1 MKTTFAL
8 ILLLASGQSHAL
20 FNFDKEPKELEKL
33 KEQKIATPTYTSFS
47 EIAPVTPL
55 PAKFRF
61 KIGTLL
67 RMALFKQQ
75 VLPYDIVEPKEY
87 SSLENN
93 IHEFFKHPGGQTSLK
108 LLSYSRQINAG
119 QPYQINSFLPYFT
132 IRKENELVGNE
143 KVGPAAVVHELF
155 DLRSKYEGELQY
167 MTPKG
172 ELRKAEVKY
181 KEKALPRS
189 GNMFLFDHEI
199 FSLKELINNP
209 KQNILQ
215 DVILH
220 EFTHIWHS
228 ELLSKSVRNKS
239 TVASNMT
246 ENGHDTMIV
255 SNPSLAFSEGLAEG
269 FEALYGTAASKILN
283 MSKEERRRF
292 FGNYNAKLSKGMQ
305 FLANRQTFV
314 RRNSYLYNLYDASNC
329 SLRSIKGISAAE
341 IGVSSSFNAEDF
353 VARVLR
359 GEEINVEDMIKV
371 MNWENFSDRF
381 YSDEGYASTTDLAK
395 NCQIDSP
402 ARLESKEG
410 FVATLIYNLVASG
423 AMIPTQ
429 VLHEMDLGQNG
440 KKPMS
445 DKAWWKS
452 YQAQSA
458 KWQEWMTSSTRAPA
472 SERAREAEKVFLL
485 SFRSLVEAVKA
496 SQATT
501 ITDLIKY
508 LISNPQDR
516 DTDKQMRVAYQLL
529 KVTKG
534 SLLPEDASY
543 NELRSLFKNPGSISR
558 GTEAISDSLREL
570 VARGDLSKTY
580 SKFTRV
586 PEVYVS
592 YPSKLSGGAKK
603 RLNLNVAHHIDLIDL
618 FGENSKE
625 VAALASRLSK
635 GAAFRDDAEAI
646 NFAASIGKA
655 SIIQKAIADAEVEL
669 KEVRKLED
677 MGQQIMSHF

>member
-8 ILLLASGQSHAL
+8 TFLLLAGPSFAL

-33 KEQKIATPTYTSFS
+33 KEQNHTVNTYTSFK
-47 EIAPVTPL
+47 EIAPITPL

-67 RMALFKQQ
+67 RMALFRQQ
-75 VLPYDIVEPKEY
+75 VLPYDIVEPKDY
-87 SSLENN
+87 SSLEKN
-93 IHEFFKHPGGQTSLK
+93 IHEFFKHSGGQTSLK
-108 LLSYSRQINAG
+108 LLSYARQINADH
-119 QPYQINSFLPYFT
+119 PYRINSFLPYFT
-132 IRKENELVGNE
+132 IRSENELVGNE

-155 DLRSKYEGELQY
+155 DLRSKYEGDLKY

-172 ELRKAEVKY
+172 ELRSAEVKY
-181 KEKALPRS
+181 KEKSLPRS
-189 GNMFLFDHEI
+189 GNMFLFDHAI
-199 FSLKELINNP
+199 FSLKELIDNP
-209 KQNILQ
+209 EQNILQ
-215 DVILH
+215 DVVLH
-220 EFTHIWHS
+220 EFTHIWHN

-283 MSKEERRRF
+283 MSKRERERF

-314 RRNSYLYNLYDASNC
+314 RRNSYLYNLYDVGNC
-329 SLRSIKGISAAE
+329 SLRNIQGATASD
-341 IGVSSSFNAEDF
+341 IGVSQNFTAEEF
-353 VARVLR
+353 VARIMR
-359 GEEINVEDMIKV
+359 GEDVNINDFIKR
-371 MNWENFSDRF
+371 MNWEDFSDRF
-381 YSDEGYASTTDLAK
+381 YSDVGLASTSELAK

-423 AMIPTQ
+423 AMIPTEILQ
-429 VLHEMDLGQNG
+429 EMDLAWTKQKNEKLQWKHFQN
-440 KKPMS
+440 
-445 DKAWWKS
+445 
-452 YQAQSA
+452 QSA
-458 KWQEWMTSSTRAPA
+458 KWQEWMTTSARAPA

-485 SFRSLVEAVKA
+485 SFRSLVHAIKA

-501 ITDLIKY
+501 ITDLLRY
-508 LISNPQDR
+508 LIDNPNDR
-516 DTDKQMRVAYQLL
+516 DGDKQMRVAYQLL

-534 SLLPEDASY
+534 SLLPSDASF
-543 NELRSLFKNPGSISR
+543 NELRSLFKSPSTIARGSD
-558 GTEAISDSLREL
+558 AISDSLREL
-570 VARGDLSKTY
+570 LAKGALSQTY
-580 SKFTRV
+580 SKFTKV
-586 PEVYVS
+586 PEIYVS
-592 YPSKLSGGAKK
+592 YPSKLSGGSKK
-603 RLNLNVAHHIDLIDL
+603 RINLNLAHHIDLIDF

-625 VAALASRLSK
+625 ITALAAKLAQ
-635 GAAFRDDAEAI
+635 GAAFSDQTQALKFATTIGKQSELQRAI
-646 NFAASIGKA
+646 NAAG
-655 SIIQKAIADAEVEL
+655 EEL

>member
-1 MKTTFAL
+1 MKITIAL
-8 ILLLASGQSHAL
+8 ALLLTSTQSFAL

-33 KEQKIATPTYTSFS
+33 KEQNLSTPTYTSFS

-55 PAKFRF
+55 PSKFRF
-61 KIGTLL
+61 KLGTLL

-75 VLPYDIVEPKEY
+75 VLPYDIVEPKDY
-87 SSLENN
+87 SSLERN

-108 LLSYSRQINAG
+108 LLSYARQVNAG

-172 ELRKAEVKY
+172 ELRRAEVKY
-181 KEKALPRS
+181 KEKSLPRS
-189 GNMFLFDHEI
+189 GNMFLFDHAI
-199 FSLKELINNP
+199 FSLQELINNP
-209 KQNILQ
+209 EQNILQ

-220 EFTHIWHS
+220 EFTHIWQS
-228 ELLSKSVRNKS
+228 ELLSKKARNKS

-246 ENGHDTMIV
+246 ENGHDTIIV

-269 FEALYGTAASKILN
+269 FEALYGTAASKIIH
-283 MSKEERRRF
+283 MSKAERRRF
-292 FGNYNAKLSKGMQ
+292 FGNYSINLSKGMQ

-314 RRNSYLYNLYDASNC
+314 RRNSYLYNLYDVGDC
-329 SLRSIKGISAAE
+329 SLRSIKGMNAAD
-341 IGVSSSFNAEDF
+341 IGVSSSFSAEDF

-359 GEEINVEDMIKV
+359 GEDVNVEDMVKI

-381 YSDEGYASTTDLAK
+381 YSDEGYASTTDLSK

-410 FVATLIYNLVASG
+410 FVATLVYNLVASG
-423 AMIPTQ
+423 AMIPTK
-429 VLHEMDLGQNG
+429 VLRDMDLGQTT
-440 KKPMS
+440 KKPMT
-445 DKAWWKS
+445 DKAWWKR
-452 YQAQSA
+452 YQAKSV
-458 KWQEWMTSSTRAPA
+458 KWQEWLTKSDRAPA
-472 SERAREAEKVFLL
+472 SERTKEAEKVFLL
-485 SFRSLVEAVKA
+485 SFRSLVEAIKA

-501 ITDLIKY
+501 ITDLIQY
-508 LISNPQDR
+508 LVSNPNDR
-516 DTDKQMRVAYQLL
+516 DTDKQMRVAYQIL

-534 SLLPEDASY
+534 SLLPEDAAYS
-543 NELRSLFKNPGSISR
+543 ELRTLFSSPAAISR
-558 GTEAISDSLREL
+558 GSDAISDSLREL
-570 VARGDLSKTY
+570 VAKGELSKTY

-586 PEVYVS
+586 PEIYVS
-592 YPSKLSGGAKK
+592 YASKLSGGAKK
-603 RLNLNVAHHIDLIDL
+603 RINLNVAHHIDLIDL

-625 VAALASRLSK
+625 VASLATRLSK
-635 GAAFRDDAEAI
+635 GAAFRDEAEAI
-646 NFAASIGKA
+646 KFAGGIGKA
-655 SIIQKAIADAEVEL
+655 SLVQKAIADANEEL
-669 KEVRKLED
+669 REVRKLED